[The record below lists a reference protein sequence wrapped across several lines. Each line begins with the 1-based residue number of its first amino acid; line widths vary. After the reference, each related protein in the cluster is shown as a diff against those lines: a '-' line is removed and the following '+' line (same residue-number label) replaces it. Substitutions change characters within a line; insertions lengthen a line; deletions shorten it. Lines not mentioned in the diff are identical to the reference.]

1 MIPNKMRSLITTAGL
16 IDVDHGTIIPDAYV
30 AVDGEEILAWGRRL
44 EVAVPESFTK
54 RIDFPDQYI
63 LPGLINCHVHLC
75 MPSRG
80 VPFYHQQ
87 SKDDALRN
95 AVGNLELEL
104 QSGITTVRDCGDLDG
119 VLLDLRR
126 TIFTKPIPR
135 MVLCGPPLTAVNGH
149 AHFLGGVADGNE
161 GLRAAVEKWIDAGV
175 DFIKLIATGGG
186 TPGSHPAYASYT
198 AANMSVAAETA
209 HAHGI
214 TVSAHCR
221 GIPGIENAVNA
232 NIDHIEHACFELPD
246 GTLRFEEP
254 LAEKIAAA
262 GIYITPTI
270 QLYRNAQ
277 IFLEHK
283 RETSALTGEENARL
297 AALPRIINEKH
308 KTLTGF
314 LKAGVR
320 CVAGND
326 AGLPHTGFGCLWQ
339 ELEAMVA
346 GGMTAIQAITAA
358 TATAARALGMADR
371 IGSIRKGKQ
380 ADLLVVDGD
389 PTTDISALARVRMVM
404 RAGRII
410 YRAIKTM

>member
-1 MIPNKMRSLITTAGL
+1 MRSLITTAGL

-30 AVDGEEILAWGRRL
+30 AVDGEKILAWGRRL
-44 EVAVPESFTK
+44 EASAPESFTK

-95 AVGNLELEL
+95 AVGNLALEL
-104 QSGITTVRDCGDLDG
+104 QSGTTTVRDCGDLDG

-126 TIFTKPIPR
+126 AMVTKPIPR
-135 MVLCGPPLTAVNGH
+135 MVLCGPPLTPVNGH
-149 AHFLGGVADGNE
+149 AHFLGGVADGGD

-186 TPGSHPAYASYT
+186 TPGTHPAYASYT
-198 AANMSVAAETA
+198 AANMSAATETA

-221 GIPGIENAVNA
+221 GIPGIENAIKA

-254 LAEKIAAA
+254 LAGKVAAA
-262 GIYITPTI
+262 GIYTTPTI
-270 QLYRNAQ
+270 QLYRDAQ
-277 IFLEHK
+277 TFLEHK
-283 RETSALTGEENARL
+283 RETNVLTGEENARL
-297 AALPRIINEKH
+297 AALPQIINEKY
-308 KTLTGF
+308 KTLAGF
-314 LKAGVR
+314 LKVGVR

-326 AGLPHTGFGCLWQ
+326 AGLPHTGFGRLWQ

-358 TATAARALGMADR
+358 TATAAQALGMADR

-404 RAGRII
+404 HAGRVV
-410 YRAIKTM
+410 YPATKLV

>member
-1 MIPNKMRSLITTAGL
+1 
-16 IDVDHGTIIPDAYV
+16 
-30 AVDGEEILAWGRRL
+30 L
-44 EVAVPESFTK
+44 EAAAPESFAK

-63 LPGLINCHVHLC
+63 LPGLINCHVHVC

-104 QSGITTVRDCGDLDG
+104 QSGVTTVRDCGDLDG

-126 TIFTKPIPR
+126 SMFPKPIPR
-135 MVLCGPPLTAVNGH
+135 LVLCGPPLTAVNGH
-149 AHFLGGVADGNE
+149 AHFLGGVANGGD
-161 GLRAAVEKWIDAGV
+161 GLRAAVEEWIKAGV

-186 TPGSHPAYASYT
+186 TPGTHPAYASYT
-198 AANMSVAAETA
+198 AANMSAATKTA

-221 GIPGIENAVNA
+221 GIPGIENAVKA
-232 NIDHIEHACFELPD
+232 HIDHIEHACFELPD
-246 GTLRFEEP
+246 GTLHFEEP
-254 LAEKIAAA
+254 LAGKIAEA

-270 QLYRNAQ
+270 QLYRDAQ
-277 IFLEHK
+277 TFLEHK
-283 RETSALTGEENARL
+283 RETSVLTDEENARL
-297 AALPRIINEKH
+297 AALPRIINEKY
-308 KTLTGF
+308 KTLAGF
-314 LKAGVR
+314 LKTGVR

-326 AGLPHTGFGCLWQ
+326 AGLPYTGFGCLWQ
-339 ELEAMVA
+339 ELDAMAA
-346 GGMTAIQAITAA
+346 GGMTAIEAITAA
-358 TATAARALGMADR
+358 TATAAQALGMADR

-389 PTTDISALARVRMVM
+389 PTANISALARVRMVM
-404 RAGRII
+404 QAGRVV
-410 YRAIKTM
+410 YRAITPINP

>member
-1 MIPNKMRSLITTAGL
+1 MKSLITTAGL

-30 AVDGEEILAWGRRL
+30 AVDGEEIMAWGRGL
-44 EVAVPESFTK
+44 EAAAPESFTR

-63 LPGLINCHVHLC
+63 LPGLINCHVHVC

-87 SKDDALRN
+87 SKEDALRN

-104 QSGITTVRDCGDLDG
+104 QSGVTTVRDCGDLEG

-126 TIFTKPIPR
+126 AMFTKAIPR
-135 MVLCGPPLTAVNGH
+135 IVLCGPPLTAVNGH
-149 AHFLGGVADGNE
+149 AHFLGGVADGGD
-161 GLRAAVEKWIDAGV
+161 GLRVAVEQWIDAGV

-186 TPGSHPAYASYT
+186 TPGTHPAYASYT
-198 AANMSVAAETA
+198 AADMSAATETA

-232 NIDHIEHACFELPD
+232 HIDHIEHACFELPD

-254 LAEKIAAA
+254 LAGKIAKA

-270 QLYRNAQ
+270 QLYRDAQ
-277 IFLEHK
+277 TFLEHK
-283 RETSALTGEENARL
+283 RETSVLTDEENTRL
-297 AALPRIINEKH
+297 TALPRIINEKYR
-308 KTLTGF
+308 TLTGF

-326 AGLPHTGFGCLWQ
+326 AGLPYTGFGCLWH

-346 GGMTAIQAITAA
+346 GGMTAIQAIKAA
-358 TATAARALGMADR
+358 TATAAQALGMADR
-371 IGSIRKGKQ
+371 IGSIRQGKQ

-404 RAGRII
+404 QAGRVV
-410 YRAIKTM
+410 YRAKTPINT